1 MVTVTINQN
10 EVGRT
15 TSIQREF
22 KSHRNAFMA
31 AHNAARYFWI
41 DHSEKKFPTDILV
54 CNKWH
59 FEPSAGVTMDVVFE
73 PDLNLSEMQ

>member
-31 AHNAARYFWI
+31 AHNAARCFWI
-41 DHSEKKFPTDILV
+41 EHSDKKFPAENLV
-54 CNKWH
+54 GNKWH
-59 FEPSAGVTMDVVFE
+59 FEPSSGVAMDVALE
-73 PDLNLSEMQ
+73 AQE